1 MISPLA
7 PTLKP
12 RILLVED
19 DPGRILRFRHWL
31 ENSGFVLIEASSA
44 GRALGILR
52 KGMTDGI
59 AGIALDHDLNLQPV
73 TESDMSLSGSNLIDA
88 ITASI
93 PRHVPILIHSMNAYK
108 PPQMQRRLEAAG
120 FSVTRIGMDRLS
132 GDKFTAWLQ
141 DVRDNW
147 E

>member
-1 MISPLA
+1 MISPA
-7 PTLKP
+7 ETTLKP

-19 DPGRILRFRHWL
+19 DPDRILRFRHWL
-31 ENSGFVLIEASSA
+31 ENTSFVLIEASSA

-52 KGMTDGI
+52 KGMSDGI
-59 AGIALDHDLNLQPV
+59 AGIALDHDLNQQPI
-73 TESDMSLSGSNLIDA
+73 TESDMSLSGSSLIDSIA
-88 ITASI
+88 ASI

-132 GDKFTAWLQ
+132 GDKFAVWLQ
-141 DVRDNW
+141 EVHDNW